1 MATPSPLHLGL
12 HVDVVSSW
20 PPESLLPLKRPP
32 RLLLTRRDCA
42 RAGADAGSDAGG
54 RRLRRRDGAAR
65 GLSAKASTRTLL
77 EMNGEK
83 ALAEQFCITLFAE
96 EVLGGVRWC

>member
-1 MATPSPLHLGL
+1 MHVWLIVWEGSQIGDVGCSQFQHLRL
-12 HVDVVSSW
+12 HVAVVSSW
-20 PPESLLPLKRPP
+20 SPDSLLPLKRPP
-32 RLLLTRRDCA
+32 RSLLTRRDCA
-42 RAGADAGSDAGG
+42 RAGADADSDAGG

-83 ALAEQFCITLFAE
+83 ALAEQF
-96 EVLGGVRWC
+96 